1 MCTETVVL
9 PPPAARLLITKTAPR
24 QALPGAV
31 ISYPLSVT
39 NYGPD
44 AADNVVIKDPIP
56 TPSLVT
62 IESLPSGCS
71 IAAGGVT
78 CVLGTLAAGE
88 TRRLTIEVRV
98 RDDVAHHT
106 VIGNCAAV
114 YSTTD
119 DLDPDLDNAQSCVN
133 TIVSRPFVPVTG

>member
-1 MCTETVVL
+1 M
-9 PPPAARLLITKTAPR
+9 
-24 QALPGAV
+24 
-31 ISYPLSVT
+31 
-39 NYGPD
+39 
-44 AADNVVIKDPIP
+44 
-56 TPSLVT
+56 
-62 IESLPSGCS
+62 
-71 IAAGGVT
+71 T

-133 TIVSRPFVPVTG
+133 TIVIVRKPFVPVTG